1 MSALS
6 ETRVATRAHTDLGF
20 AVTYKKG
27 NGLSSAHRVMKA
39 LGVFVKDL
47 PRNLSAL
54 MRDDMSYWRSI
65 SVNSTLT
72 ASLQV
77 LV

>member
-1 MSALS
+1 
-6 ETRVATRAHTDLGF
+6 
-20 AVTYKKG
+20 
-27 NGLSSAHRVMKA
+27 MKA

-54 MRDDMSYWRSI
+54 MRDDMRYWRSI